1 MAHELQAKWHAYMNA
16 PSAEA
21 LSEMLHEDVTFIS
34 PVVFTPQ
41 RGKPVTMQYLLS
53 AGHVFNGT
61 QFRYTKEIEAEG
73 RLVMEFEAEI
83 DGKYINGVDIIDFDT
98 DGLITQFKVM
108 VRPLQAVNML
118 WQKMGEQLEAAKSA

>member
-1 MAHELQAKWHAYMNA
+1 MVHNLRDKWHAYMDA

-21 LSEMLHEDVTFIS
+21 LSDMLHDDVTFIS

-41 RGKPVTMQYLLS
+41 RGKAVSMQYLLS
-53 AGHVFNGT
+53 AGHVFNDT
-61 QFRYTKEIEAEG
+61 QFRYVKEIEADG

-83 DGKYINGVDIIDFDT
+83 DGKYINGVDIIDFDD
-98 DGLITQFKVM
+98 DGLITEFKVM

-118 WQKMGEQLEAAKSA
+118 WQKMGAQLEAAKSA

>member
-1 MAHELQAKWHAYMNA
+1 MAHNLREKWHAYMDA
-16 PSAEA
+16 PSPAA
-21 LSEMLHEDVTFIS
+21 LEDMLHEDATFVS

-41 RGKPVTMQYLLS
+41 HGKHVTMQYLLS
-53 AGHVFNGT
+53 AGHVFADT
-61 QFRYTKEIEAEG
+61 KFTYTKEIEADG

-83 DGKYINGVDIIDFDT
+83 DGKYINGVDIIDFDAN
-98 DGLITQFKVM
+98 GQITQFKVM

>member
-1 MAHELQAKWHAYMNA
+1 MVHNLRDKWHAYMDA

-21 LSEMLHEDVTFIS
+21 LYDMLHDDVTFIS

-41 RGKPVTMQYLLS
+41 RGKAVSMQYLLS
-53 AGHVFNGT
+53 AGHVFNDT
-61 QFRYTKEIEAEG
+61 QFRYVKEIEADG

-83 DGKYINGVDIIDFDT
+83 DGKYINGVDIIDFDD
-98 DGLITQFKVM
+98 DGLITEFKVM

-118 WQKMGEQLEAAKSA
+118 WQKMGAQLEAAKSA